1 MSKRRSTHAMPIDPG
16 RPTAPQAPGVPPAG
30 PTWRPIDFVGEDTSL
45 TQEQL
50 ALLK

>member
-1 MSKRRSTHAMPIDPG
+1 MRKHPVVEQGSKVAKDEAKRNG
-16 RPTAPQAPGVPPAG
+16 GVQPLWELVKPV
-30 PTWRPIDFVGEDTSL
+30 DFEGEDTSL